1 MSYNESKEEKRER
14 LLALFFNLVQAGDK
28 KKGLTRET
36 IVKELKVDDA
46 AALRKGKM
54 RKKLAYDGD
63 ETATRQKFERD
74 KSDIR
79 DLGITISTRKGL
91 NDIEEYW
98 IDKDSVFAPSINFT
112 PEEQRVVDSA
122 YALLGMTHTGIERVF
137 DKGKTPSGSLQAT
150 VSVQVLF
157 QALNKKLKVK
167 LTYRTT
173 TAKKYVFAPLHI
185 FVDAGNSY
193 VVGWDE
199 TDDRVLGF
207 RINRIEGYPEIIG
220 PVTVTPENRKAAMAW
235 VPNFEEK
242 PQPVNAEFSISSL
255 HRQIVARQFPD
266 ALFSDNDG
274 DLLGVTIPF
283 QGLTIGRQSIVSLG
297 RYVRGLR
304 AGELK
309 KEVAKWLKG
318 VNQDS
323 DLVARD
329 FSFDEASGRASSFAE
344 GLQLVASVYASDGP
358 VLAST
363 LARIHNLEIDEVKTI
378 MSRLISMAY
387 CESAT
392 SYLVSVGMADDLESD
407 PDPADPSYEFQGDAD
422 IILNYSAVTWV
433 DIFDLDV
440 ALKEAAWTQPS
451 ELLSRV
457 IAKVDAAVQGKITV
471 VQERPEFL
479 DTVLEMKNRDMTME
493 YWTDNTEKSKIR
505 KVVPGDIRIR
515 KGNFYFRGYD
525 LDATRWKTWR
535 VDRIV
540 DVTVK
545 GSLKDVTAVD
555 EQSETWVEM
564 NFATIPVVIAIKSE
578 IRWLFESLPRVSWKK
593 VDNMGFVI
601 QIFVSDVEFL
611 DRLMVEAGPYAS
623 VLTPEYRT
631 AGRELAKRIL
641 KTL

>member
-14 LLALFFNLVQAGDK
+14 LLALFFNLVQAGDE

-36 IVKELKVDDA
+36 IVKDLKVDDA
-46 AALRKGKM
+46 AALRKGKT

-74 KSDIR
+74 KADIR

-122 YALLGMTHTGIERVF
+122 YALLGITHKGIERIF

-173 TAKKYVFAPLHI
+173 TAKKYVFAPLYI
-185 FVDAGNSY
+185 FVDAGNLY

-199 TDDRVLGF
+199 DNDRVLGF

-220 PVTVTPENRKAAMAW
+220 PVTVTPEMRKAAMVW

-255 HRQIVARQFPD
+255 HREIVARKFPD
-266 ALFSDNDG
+266 AVFSDKDG
-274 DLLGVTIPF
+274 DLLEVVIPF
-283 QGLTIGRQSIVSLG
+283 QGLTTGRQSIVSLG
-297 RYVRGLR
+297 RYVRGLH

-309 KEVAKWLKG
+309 KEVVKWLKG
-318 VNQDS
+318 VNQNS
-323 DLVARD
+323 DLVAHD
-329 FSFDEASGRASSFAE
+329 FSFDETSGRASSFAE
-344 GLQLVASVYASDGP
+344 GLQLVASVYASDEP

-378 MSRLISMAY
+378 LSRLISMAY
-387 CESAT
+387 IGEKGD
-392 SYLVSVGMADDLESD
+392 YLVSVGIADDLESD
-407 PDPADPSYEFQGDAD
+407 PDPADPSYEFQGTHNV
-422 IILNYSAVTWV
+422 LNYSSVTWA
-433 DIFDLDV
+433 DIFDLDI

-457 IAKVDAAVQGKITV
+457 IAKVDEAVQGKISV

-479 DTVLEMKNRDMTME
+479 DTVSEMKNRDMTME

-545 GSLKDVTAVD
+545 GSFKDVTAVD

-601 QIFVSDVEFL
+601 QIFVSDGEFL

>member
-14 LLALFFNLVQAGDK
+14 LLALFFNLVQAGDE

-36 IVKELKVDDA
+36 IVKDLKVDDA
-46 AALRKGKM
+46 AALRKGKT

-122 YALLGMTHTGIERVF
+122 YALLGITHTGIERIF

-173 TAKKYVFAPLHI
+173 TAKKYVFAPLYI

-199 TDDRVLGF
+199 DNDRVLGF

-220 PVTVTPENRKAAMAW
+220 PVTVTPEMRKAAMVW

-255 HRQIVARQFPD
+255 HREIVARKFPD
-266 ALFSDNDG
+266 AVFSDKDG
-274 DLLGVTIPF
+274 DLLEVVIPF
-283 QGLTIGRQSIVSLG
+283 QGLTTGRQSIVSLG
-297 RYVRGLR
+297 RYVRGLH

-309 KEVAKWLKG
+309 KEVVKWLKG
-318 VNQDS
+318 VNQNS
-323 DLVARD
+323 DLVAHD
-329 FSFDEASGRASSFAE
+329 FSFDETSGRASSFAE
-344 GLQLVASVYASDGP
+344 GLQLVASVYASDEP

-378 MSRLISMAY
+378 LSRLISMAY
-387 CESAT
+387 IGKKGD
-392 SYLVSVGMADDLESD
+392 YLVSVGIADDLESD
-407 PDPADPSYEFQGDAD
+407 PDPADPSYEFQGTHNV
-422 IILNYSAVTWV
+422 LNYSSVTWA
-433 DIFDLDV
+433 DIFDLDI

-457 IAKVDAAVQGKITV
+457 IAKVDEAVQGKISV

-479 DTVLEMKNRDMTME
+479 DTVSEMKNRDMTME

-545 GSLKDVTAVD
+545 GSFKDVTAVD

-601 QIFVSDVEFL
+601 QIFVSDGEFL

>member
-14 LLALFFNLVQAGDK
+14 LLALFFNLVQAGDE

-36 IVKELKVDDA
+36 IVKDLKVDDA
-46 AALRKGKM
+46 AALRKGKT

-122 YALLGMTHTGIERVF
+122 YALLGITHKGIERIF

-173 TAKKYVFAPLHI
+173 TAKKYVFAPLYI
-185 FVDAGNSY
+185 FVDAGNLY

-199 TDDRVLGF
+199 DNDRVLGF

-220 PVTVTPENRKAAMAW
+220 PVTVTPEMRKAAMVW

-255 HRQIVARQFPD
+255 HREIVARKFPD
-266 ALFSDNDG
+266 AVFSDKDG
-274 DLLGVTIPF
+274 DLLEVVIPF
-283 QGLTIGRQSIVSLG
+283 QGLTTGRQSIVSLG
-297 RYVRGLR
+297 RYVRGLH

-309 KEVAKWLKG
+309 KEVVKWLKG
-318 VNQDS
+318 VNQNS
-323 DLVARD
+323 DLVAHD
-329 FSFDEASGRASSFAE
+329 FSFDETSGRASSFAE
-344 GLQLVASVYASDGP
+344 GLQLVASVYASDEP

-378 MSRLISMAY
+378 LSRLISMAY
-387 CESAT
+387 IGEKGD
-392 SYLVSVGMADDLESD
+392 YLVSVGIADDLESD
-407 PDPADPSYEFQGDAD
+407 PDPADPSYEFQGTHNV
-422 IILNYSAVTWV
+422 LNYSSVTWA
-433 DIFDLDV
+433 DIFDLDI

-457 IAKVDAAVQGKITV
+457 IAKVDEAVQGKISV

-479 DTVLEMKNRDMTME
+479 DTVSEMKNRDMTME

-545 GSLKDVTAVD
+545 GSFKDVTAVD

-601 QIFVSDVEFL
+601 QIFVSDGEFL

>member
-14 LLALFFNLVQAGDK
+14 LLALFFNLVQAGDG

-46 AALRKGKM
+46 AALRKGKT

-122 YALLGMTHTGIERVF
+122 YALLGITHTGIERIF

-150 VSVQVLF
+150 VSVQVLI

-173 TAKKYVFAPLHI
+173 TAKKYVFAPLYI
-185 FVDAGNSY
+185 FVHAGNSY

-199 TDDRVLGF
+199 DNDRVLGF

-220 PVTVTPENRKAAMAW
+220 PVTVTPEMRKAAMVW

-255 HRQIVARQFPD
+255 HREIVARKFPD
-266 ALFSDNDG
+266 AVFSDKDG
-274 DLLGVTIPF
+274 DLLEVVIPF
-283 QGLTIGRQSIVSLG
+283 QGLTTGRQSIVSLG
-297 RYVRGLR
+297 RYVRGLH

-309 KEVAKWLKG
+309 KEVVKWLKG
-318 VNQDS
+318 VNQNS
-323 DLVARD
+323 DLVAHD
-329 FSFDEASGRASSFAE
+329 FSFDETSGRASSFAE
-344 GLQLVASVYASDGP
+344 GLQLVASVYASDEP

-378 MSRLISMAY
+378 LSRLISMAY
-387 CESAT
+387 IGKEGD
-392 SYLVSVGMADDLESD
+392 YLVSVGIADDLESD
-407 PDPADPSYEFQGDAD
+407 PDPADPSYEFQGTHNV
-422 IILNYSAVTWV
+422 LNYSSVTWA
-433 DIFDLDV
+433 DIFDLDI

-457 IAKVDAAVQGKITV
+457 IAKVDEAVQGKISV

-479 DTVLEMKNRDMTME
+479 DTVSEMKNRDMTME

-545 GSLKDVTAVD
+545 GSFKDVTAVD

-601 QIFVSDVEFL
+601 QIFVSDGEFL